1 MEYAIIGISFYE
13 ARARKNMILLAAT
26 DIRKVYGEKV
36 IFNQLSLSIHSEDKI
51 GLIGINGTG
60 KSSLLKI
67 LSGFETADAGDLVT
81 SNELMVEYLPQNP
94 HFEEDATVIEQIFKG
109 TSRFMQVLKN
119 YEETA
124 LALDK
129 NPEDTTLQQR
139 LLSLTTEMDAVGA
152 WQAESE
158 AKAILTKL
166 GITDFNQKVGNLS
179 GGQKKRIALAGALIR
194 PCNLLIM
201 DEPTNH
207 LDNDTI
213 DYLEELLKNKKCAV
227 LMVTHDR
234 YFLDRVTNKIVELE
248 NGKLYTYEGNYGT
261 YLELSAQRASMEQR
275 LEEKQKTLFKQE
287 LEWMRKGV
295 EARRTKQKARQD
307 RFHELKD
314 NMQFRQTEKMDIG
327 LATSRLGKKVVEME
341 NVSKAFGERILI
353 RDFTYNFI
361 KGERIGIIG
370 NNGLG
375 KSTLLNLITG
385 ELQPDSGVIEI
396 GETVRIGYYSQ
407 ENKGLDDKMRVI
419 DYVKER
425 GEYVRSEDGSLVSAS
440 KMLERFLFPSSMQY
454 TPIGKLSGG
463 EKRRL
468 YLLGV
473 LMNDVNVLLLDEPT
487 NDLDIQTLQILEDYI
502 EHFNGPVI
510 AVSHDRYFLDRI
522 SDKLFVFEGNGVI
535 KDSVGGYSDYVA
547 YRKEA
552 AKEMAAPAQEAKAKA
567 DTWKKTTATKLK
579 MSYNEM
585 KEFEN
590 IESDIEKLE
599 AGLEQIEEDMA
610 KEASN
615 YSKLG
620 ELMAE
625 KERQEAALEEKMAR
639 WEYLSE
645 LDEKIKNQ

>member
-1 MEYAIIGISFYE
+1 
-13 ARARKNMILLAAT
+13 MILLAAT

-36 IFNQLSLSIHSEDKI
+36 IFNNLSFSIHSEDKI
-51 GLIGINGTG
+51 GLIGVNGTG

-67 LSGFETADAGDLVT
+67 LAGFETADKGELVT
-81 SNELMVEYLPQNP
+81 SNELRIEYLPQNP
-94 HFEEDATVIEQIFKG
+94 QFDEEATVIEQIFKG
-109 TSRFMQVLKN
+109 TSKFMQTLKN
-119 YEETA
+119 YEATTQALEKEPENTA
-124 LALDK
+124 LQQKLLD
-129 NPEDTTLQQR
+129 
-139 LLSLTTEMDAVGA
+139 LTTEMDAVDA

-166 GITDFNQKVGNLS
+166 GISNFEEKVGNLS

-213 DYLEELLKNKKCAV
+213 DYLEELLKNKKCAI

-234 YFLDRVTNKIVELE
+234 YFLDRVTNKIAELE
-248 NGKLYTYEGNYGT
+248 DGKLYTYEGNYGT
-261 YLELSAQRASMEQR
+261 YLELSAQRESMQKR
-275 LEEKQKTLFKQE
+275 MEEKQKTLFKQE

-295 EARRTKQKARQD
+295 EARRTKQKARQE
-307 RFHELKD
+307 RFHDLKD
-314 NMQFRQTEKMDIG
+314 QMQFKQNEKMDMG
-327 LATSRLGKKVVEME
+327 LATSRLGKKVIEME
-341 NVSKAFGERILI
+341 EVCKSYGDKVLI
-353 RDFTYNFI
+353 KDFTYNFI

-370 NNGLG
+370 NNGVG
-375 KSTLLNLITG
+375 KSTLLNIIT
-385 ELQPDSGVIEI
+385 EEIPLDSGKLEI

-407 ENKGLDDKMRVI
+407 ENKGLEDSMRVI

-440 KMLERFLFPSSMQY
+440 KMLERFLFPSHMQY

-502 EHFNGPVI
+502 ENFHGPVI

-535 KDSVGGYSDYVA
+535 RDSVGGYSDYLA
-547 YRKEA
+547 FRK
-552 AKEMAAPAQEAKAKA
+552 QEAKESMSLQQEAKVKQ
-567 DTWKKTTATKLK
+567 DSRKKTTQTKLK
-579 MSYNEM
+579 MSYNE
-585 KEFEN
+585 KIEFEN
-590 IESDIEKLE
+590 IEADIEKIELDLE
-599 AGLEQIEEDMA
+599 GVEREMT

-615 YSKLG
+615 YSRLNELMKDKERLEG
-620 ELMAE
+620 ELE
-625 KERQEAALEEKMAR
+625 QKMER

>member
-1 MEYAIIGISFYE
+1 
-13 ARARKNMILLAAT
+13 MILLAAT
-26 DIRKVYGEKV
+26 DIKKVYGEKV
-36 IFNQLSLSIHSEDKI
+36 IFNQLALSIHSEDKI

-67 LSGFETADAGDLVT
+67 LAGIETADAGEITT
-81 SNELMVEYLPQNP
+81 SNELIIEYLPQNP
-94 HFEEDATVIEQIFKG
+94 AFDPEATVLEQIFKG

-119 YEETA
+119 YEEVMVA
-124 LALDK
+124 
-129 NPEDTTLQQR
+129 LQQQPENEYLQEK
-139 LLSLTTEMDAVGA
+139 LLKLTTEMDAVDA

-158 AKAILTKL
+158 AKAVLTKL
-166 GITDFNQKVGNLS
+166 GITDFNQKVGHLS

-213 DYLEELLKNKKCAV
+213 DYLEEMLKNKKCAV

-248 NGKLYTYEGNYGT
+248 DGQLYTYEGHYQT
-261 YLELSAQRASMEQR
+261 YLELKEQR
-275 LEEKQKTLFKQE
+275 ESIQRRMEDKQKTLYKQE

-295 EARRTKQKARQD
+295 EARRTKQKARQE
-307 RFHELKD
+307 RFYELKEQMHFKSND
-314 NMQFRQTEKMDIG
+314 KMEIG
-327 LATSRLGKKVVEME
+327 FATSRLGKKVIEMQD
-341 NVSKAFGERILI
+341 VCKAYGDKVLVK
-353 RDFTYNFI
+353 DFTYHFI

-375 KSTLLNLITG
+375 KSTLLNLITQ
-385 ELQPDSGVIEI
+385 EIKPDQGSIEI

-407 ENKGLDDKMRVI
+407 ESKDMDDTMRVI

-425 GEYVRSEDGSLVSAS
+425 GEYVRAEDGSLVSAS
-440 KMLERFLFPSSMQY
+440 KMLERFLFPPHVQY

-502 EHFNGPVI
+502 EQFTGPVI
-510 AVSHDRYFLDRI
+510 AISHDRYFLDRI

-535 KDSVGGYSDYVA
+535 RDSVGGYSDYLE
-547 YRKEA
+547 YRK
-552 AKEMAAPAQEAKAKA
+552 AKEQASIPVKQEHKEK
-567 DTWKKTTATKLK
+567 TESWKKKTQTKLK
-579 MSYNEM
+579 MSYNEKM
-585 KEFEN
+585 EFEH
-590 IESDIEKLE
+590 IEEDIEKLE
-599 AGLEQIEEDMA
+599 EKLADLEVEMA

-615 YSKLG
+615 YSRLNDLIK
-620 ELMAE
+620 E
-625 KERQEAALEEKMAR
+625 KEQLENEMAYKMER

>member
-1 MEYAIIGISFYE
+1 
-13 ARARKNMILLAAT
+13 MILLAAT

-36 IFNQLSLSIHSEDKI
+36 IFNNLSLSIHSEDKI

-67 LSGFETADAGDLVT
+67 LVGLETADGGDIVT

-109 TSRFMQVLKN
+109 TSRFMQVLRN
-119 YEETA
+119 YEETT
-124 LALDK
+124 LALEQ
-129 NPEDTTLQQR
+129 NPEDEALQQK

-166 GITDFNQKVGNLS
+166 GITDFNQKVGQLS

-194 PCNLLIM
+194 PCNLLVM

-213 DYLEELLKNKKCAV
+213 DYLEEMLKNKKCAV

-248 NGKLYTYEGNYGT
+248 DGKLYTYEGNYGT
-261 YLELSAQRASMEQR
+261 YLELSAQRASMQQR
-275 LEEKQKTLFKQE
+275 LEEKQKSLYKQE

-307 RFHELKD
+307 RFHELKE
-314 NMQFRQTEKMDIG
+314 NMQFKQNDKMDIG
-327 LATSRLGKKVVEME
+327 LATSRLGKKVIEME
-341 NVSKAFGERILI
+341 NVSKSFGDKVLVK
-353 RDFTYNFI
+353 DFTYNFI

-407 ENKGLDDKMRVI
+407 ESKGLDESMRVI

-440 KMLERFLFPSSMQY
+440 KMLERFLFPSHMQY

-535 KDSVGGYSDYVA
+535 KDSVGGYSDYIA
-547 YRKEA
+547 YRKQEE
-552 AKEMAAPAQEAKAKA
+552 KEVPTSTQVEKPKA
-567 DTWKKTTATKLK
+567 DTWKKPSSTKLK
-579 MSYNEM
+579 MSYNEK
-585 KEFEN
+585 KEFES

-599 AGLEQIEEDMA
+599 EKLEQIEAEMI
-610 KEASN
+610 KEASS

-620 ELMAE
+620 ELMTQ
-625 KERQEAALEEKMAR
+625 KEGLEAALEEKMAR

>member
-1 MEYAIIGISFYE
+1 
-13 ARARKNMILLAAT
+13 MILLAAT

-341 NVSKAFGERILI
+341 NVSKAFGERTLI

-385 ELQPDSGVIEI
+385 ELQADSGTIEI

-407 ENKGLDDKMRVI
+407 ENKGLDDNMRVI

>member
-1 MEYAIIGISFYE
+1 
-13 ARARKNMILLAAT
+13 MILLAAT

-341 NVSKAFGERILI
+341 NVSKAFGERTLI

-385 ELQPDSGVIEI
+385 ELQADSGTIEI

-425 GEYVRSEDGSLVSAS
+425 GEYVRSED
-440 KMLERFLFPSSMQY
+440 
-454 TPIGKLSGG
+454 
-463 EKRRL
+463 
-468 YLLGV
+468 
-473 LMNDVNVLLLDEPT
+473 
-487 NDLDIQTLQILEDYI
+487 
-502 EHFNGPVI
+502 
-510 AVSHDRYFLDRI
+510 
-522 SDKLFVFEGNGVI
+522 
-535 KDSVGGYSDYVA
+535 
-547 YRKEA
+547 
-552 AKEMAAPAQEAKAKA
+552 
-567 DTWKKTTATKLK
+567 
-579 MSYNEM
+579 
-585 KEFEN
+585 
-590 IESDIEKLE
+590 
-599 AGLEQIEEDMA
+599 
-610 KEASN
+610 
-615 YSKLG
+615 
-620 ELMAE
+620 
-625 KERQEAALEEKMAR
+625 
-639 WEYLSE
+639 
-645 LDEKIKNQ
+645 

>member
-1 MEYAIIGISFYE
+1 
-13 ARARKNMILLAAT
+13 MILLAAT
-26 DIRKVYGEKV
+26 EIRKVYGEKV
-36 IFNQLSLSIHSEDKI
+36 IFNQLSLSIHSEDKL

-67 LSGFETADAGDLVT
+67 LAGFETADGGDLVT
-81 SNELMVEYLPQNP
+81 SNELMIEYLPQNP
-94 HFEEDATVIEQIFKG
+94 HFEEEATVIEQIFKG

-119 YEETA
+119 YEETSVA
-124 LALDK
+124 LEKDPD
-129 NPEDTTLQQR
+129 NTTLQEK
-139 LLSLTTEMDAVGA
+139 LLGLTTEMDAVDA

-213 DYLEELLKNKKCAV
+213 DYLEEVLKNKKCAV

-234 YFLDRVTNKIVELE
+234 YFLDRVTNKIAELE
-248 NGKLYTYEGNYGT
+248 DGKLYTYDGNYGT
-261 YLELSAQRASMEQR
+261 YLEISAERAMMQQR
-275 LEEKQKTLFKQE
+275 LEEKQKTLYKQE

-295 EARRTKQKARQD
+295 EARRTKQKARQE

-314 NMQFRQTEKMDIG
+314 NMQFKQTEKMDIG
-327 LATSRLGKKVVEME
+327 LATSRLGKKVIEMKDI
-341 NVSKAFGERILI
+341 SKSFGERMLI

-385 ELQPDSGVIEI
+385 ELTPDSGTIEI

-407 ENKGLDDKMRVI
+407 ESKDMDDSIRVI

-440 KMLERFLFPSSMQY
+440 KMLERFLFPSHMQY

-463 EKRRL
+463 ERRRL

-535 KDSVGGYSDYVA
+535 RDSVGGYSDYIA
-547 YRKEA
+547 YRKEEV
-552 AKEMAAPAQEAKAKA
+552 KEANASIQEAKPKA
-567 DTWKKTTATKLK
+567 DTWKKNSQVKLK
-579 MSYNEM
+579 MSYNDK
-585 KEFEN
+585 KEFESIEGDIEN
-590 IESDIEKLE
+590 IELKLE
-599 AGLEQIEEDMA
+599 QVEAEMV

-620 ELMAE
+620 ELMEE
-625 KERQEAALEEKMAR
+625 KERLEVALEEKMAR

>member
-1 MEYAIIGISFYE
+1 
-13 ARARKNMILLAAT
+13 MILLAAT

-385 ELQPDSGVIEI
+385 ELQADSGTIEI

>member
-1 MEYAIIGISFYE
+1 
-13 ARARKNMILLAAT
+13 MILLAAT

-295 EARRTKQKARQD
+295 EARRTKQKARQ
-307 RFHELKD
+307 
-314 NMQFRQTEKMDIG
+314 
-327 LATSRLGKKVVEME
+327 
-341 NVSKAFGERILI
+341 
-353 RDFTYNFI
+353 
-361 KGERIGIIG
+361 
-370 NNGLG
+370 
-375 KSTLLNLITG
+375 
-385 ELQPDSGVIEI
+385 
-396 GETVRIGYYSQ
+396 
-407 ENKGLDDKMRVI
+407 
-419 DYVKER
+419 
-425 GEYVRSEDGSLVSAS
+425 
-440 KMLERFLFPSSMQY
+440 
-454 TPIGKLSGG
+454 
-463 EKRRL
+463 
-468 YLLGV
+468 
-473 LMNDVNVLLLDEPT
+473 
-487 NDLDIQTLQILEDYI
+487 
-502 EHFNGPVI
+502 
-510 AVSHDRYFLDRI
+510 
-522 SDKLFVFEGNGVI
+522 
-535 KDSVGGYSDYVA
+535 
-547 YRKEA
+547 
-552 AKEMAAPAQEAKAKA
+552 
-567 DTWKKTTATKLK
+567 
-579 MSYNEM
+579 
-585 KEFEN
+585 
-590 IESDIEKLE
+590 
-599 AGLEQIEEDMA
+599 
-610 KEASN
+610 
-615 YSKLG
+615 
-620 ELMAE
+620 
-625 KERQEAALEEKMAR
+625 
-639 WEYLSE
+639 
-645 LDEKIKNQ
+645 

>member
-1 MEYAIIGISFYE
+1 
-13 ARARKNMILLAAT
+13 MILLAAT

-67 LSGFETADAGDLVT
+67 LAGFETADGGDLVT
-81 SNELMVEYLPQNP
+81 SNELMIEYLPQNP
-94 HFEEDATVIEQIFKG
+94 YFEEDATVIEQIFKG

-119 YEETA
+119 YEETSVA
-124 LALDK
+124 LEKDPDNTK
-129 NPEDTTLQQR
+129 LQEK
-139 LLSLTTEMDAVGA
+139 LLSLTTEMDAVDA

-213 DYLEELLKNKKCAV
+213 DYLEEILKNKKCAV

-234 YFLDRVTNKIVELE
+234 YFLDRVTNKIAELE
-248 NGKLYTYEGNYGT
+248 DGKLYTYDGNYGK
-261 YLELSAQRASMEQR
+261 YLEISAERAIMQQR
-275 LEEKQKTLFKQE
+275 LEEKQKTLYKQE

-314 NMQFRQTEKMDIG
+314 NMQFKQADKMDIG
-327 LATSRLGKKVVEME
+327 LATSRLGKKVIEME
-341 NVSKAFGERILI
+341 NVSKAFGDRILI

-385 ELQPDSGVIEI
+385 ELTPDSGVIEI

-407 ENKGLDDKMRVI
+407 ESKDMDDSMRVI

-440 KMLERFLFPSSMQY
+440 KMLERFLFPSHMQY

-463 EKRRL
+463 ERRRL

-535 KDSVGGYSDYVA
+535 RDSVGGYSDYIA
-547 YRKEA
+547 YRKEEV
-552 AKEMAAPAQEAKAKA
+552 KEANSSIQESKAKA
-567 DTWKKTTATKLK
+567 DTWKKNTQTKLK
-579 MSYNEM
+579 MSYNEK
-585 KEFEN
+585 KEFES
-590 IESDIEKLE
+590 IDSDIENLELKLE
-599 AGLEQIEEDMA
+599 ALEAEMV

-615 YSKLG
+615 YSRLG

-625 KERQEAALEEKMAR
+625 KENVELALEEKMAR
-639 WEYLSE
+639 WEYLNE

>member
-1 MEYAIIGISFYE
+1 
-13 ARARKNMILLAAT
+13 MILLAAT

-36 IFNQLSLSIHSEDKI
+36 IFNNLSISIHSEDKI

-67 LSGFETADAGDLVT
+67 LAGFETADSGELTT

-94 HFEEDATVIEQIFKG
+94 YFDPEATVIEQIFKG

-119 YEETA
+119 YEEVTVA
-124 LALDK
+124 LEK
-129 NPEDTTLQQR
+129 NPENEALQES
-139 LLSLTTEMDAVGA
+139 LLKLTTQMDAVDA

-166 GITDFNQKVGNLS
+166 GIQDFTQKVGNLS

-234 YFLDRVTNKIVELE
+234 YFLDRVTNKIAELE
-248 NGKLYTYEGNYGT
+248 DGKLYTYDGNYGT
-261 YLELSAQRASMEQR
+261 YLELSAQRESMQKR
-275 LEEKQKTLFKQE
+275 MEEKQKTLFKQE

-295 EARRTKQKARQD
+295 EARRTKQKARQE
-307 RFHELKD
+307 RFHDLKD
-314 NMQFRQTEKMDIG
+314 QMQFKQSEKMDMG
-327 LATSRLGKKVVEME
+327 LATSRLGKKVIEME
-341 NVSKAFGERILI
+341 NICKSYNDKVLI
-353 RDFTYNFI
+353 KDFTYNFI
-361 KGERIGIIG
+361 KGERIGVIG

-375 KSTLLNLITG
+375 KSTLLNIIT
-385 ELQPDSGVIEI
+385 EEIVPDSGTLEI

-407 ENKGLDDKMRVI
+407 ENKGLDDNMRVI

-440 KMLERFLFPSSMQY
+440 KMLERFLFPSPMQY

-535 KDSVGGYSDYVA
+535 RDSVGGYSDYLEH
-547 YRKEA
+547 RK
-552 AKEMAAPAQEAKAKA
+552 QEAKDTLALKEENKTKA
-567 DTWKKTTATKLK
+567 DNWKKTSQTKLK
-579 MSYNEM
+579 MSYNE
-585 KEFEN
+585 KVEFEH
-590 IESDIEKLE
+590 IEQDIEKIECALE
-599 AGLEQIEEDMA
+599 EVEAEMVQ
-610 KEASN
+610 EASN

-620 ELMAE
+620 ELMKK
-625 KERQEAALEEKMAR
+625 KEELEEALEQKMQR

>member
-1 MEYAIIGISFYE
+1 
-13 ARARKNMILLAAT
+13 MILLAAT
-26 DIRKVYGEKV
+26 DIKKVYGEKI
-36 IFNQLSLSIHSEDKI
+36 IFNQLALSIHSEDKI

-67 LSGFETADAGDLVT
+67 LAGLETADAGEITT
-81 SNELMVEYLPQNP
+81 SNELMIEYLPQNP
-94 HFEEDATVIEQIFKG
+94 YFDPEATVIEQIFKG

-119 YEETA
+119 YEEVTIA
-124 LALDK
+124 LEKEPD
-129 NPEDTTLQQR
+129 NEVLQEK
-139 LLSLTTEMDAVGA
+139 LLKLTTEMDAVDA

-158 AKAILTKL
+158 AKAVLTKL
-166 GITDFNQKVGNLS
+166 GISEFNQKVGNLS

-213 DYLEELLKNKKCAV
+213 DYLEEVLKNKKCAV

-248 NGKLYTYEGNYGT
+248 DGKLYTYEGNYGT
-261 YLELSAQRASMEQR
+261 YLELKEQR
-275 LEEKQKTLFKQE
+275 ESIQKRMEDKQKTLYKQE

-295 EARRTKQKARQD
+295 EARRTKQKARQE
-307 RFHELKD
+307 RFYELKD
-314 NMQFRQTEKMDIG
+314 QMQFKQSDKMEMG
-327 LATSRLGKKVVEME
+327 FATSRLGKKVIEMQD
-341 NVSKAFGERILI
+341 VCKAYGDKVLI

-375 KSTLLNLITG
+375 KSTLLNLIT
-385 ELQPDSGVIEI
+385 EEIKPDNGTIEI

-407 ENKGLDDKMRVI
+407 ESKGMDDTMRVI

-425 GEYVRSEDGSLVSAS
+425 GEYVRAEDGSLISAS
-440 KMLERFLFPSSMQY
+440 KMLERFLFPSHMQY

-502 EHFNGPVI
+502 EQFAGPVI

-535 KDSVGGYSDYVA
+535 RDSVGGYSDYIEH
-547 YRKEA
+547 RK
-552 AKEMAAPAQEAKAKA
+552 QEGQIATPVKQDNKAKT
-567 DTWKKTTATKLK
+567 DSWKKNSQTKLK
-579 MSYNEM
+579 MSYNEKM
-585 KEFEN
+585 EFER
-590 IESDIEKLE
+590 IEADIEKLE
-599 AGLEQIEEDMA
+599 ASLENIESEMA

-615 YSKLG
+615 YSKLND
-620 ELMAE
+620 LIKE
-625 KERQEAALEEKMAR
+625 KEQLESQLEHKMER

>member
-1 MEYAIIGISFYE
+1 
-13 ARARKNMILLAAT
+13 MILLAAT
-26 DIRKVYGEKV
+26 DIKKVYGEKV
-36 IFNQLSLSIHSEDKI
+36 IFNQLALSIHSEDKI

-67 LSGFETADAGDLVT
+67 LAGIETADAGEITT
-81 SNELMVEYLPQNP
+81 SNELIIEYLPQNP
-94 HFEEDATVIEQIFKG
+94 AFDPEATVLEQIFKG

-119 YEETA
+119 YEEVMA
-124 LALDK
+124 A
-129 NPEDTTLQQR
+129 LQQQPENEYLQEK
-139 LLSLTTEMDAVGA
+139 LLKLTTEMDAVDA

-158 AKAILTKL
+158 AKAVLTKL
-166 GITDFNQKVGNLS
+166 GITDFNQKVGHLS

-213 DYLEELLKNKKCAV
+213 DYLEEMLKNKKCAV

-248 NGKLYTYEGNYGT
+248 DGQLYTYEGNYQT
-261 YLELSAQRASMEQR
+261 YLELKEQR
-275 LEEKQKTLFKQE
+275 ESIQKRMEDKQKTLYKQE

-295 EARRTKQKARQD
+295 EARRTKQKARQE
-307 RFHELKD
+307 RFYELKEQ
-314 NMQFRQTEKMDIG
+314 MQFKSNDKMEIG
-327 LATSRLGKKVVEME
+327 LATSRLGKKVIEMQD
-341 NVSKAFGERILI
+341 VCKAYGDKVLVK
-353 RDFTYNFI
+353 DFTYHFI

-375 KSTLLNLITG
+375 KSTLLNLITQ
-385 ELQPDSGVIEI
+385 EIKPDQGSIEI

-407 ENKGLDDKMRVI
+407 ESKDMDDTMRVI

-425 GEYVRSEDGSLVSAS
+425 GEYVRAEDGSLVSAS
-440 KMLERFLFPSSMQY
+440 KMLERFLFPPHVQY

-502 EHFNGPVI
+502 EQFTGPVI
-510 AVSHDRYFLDRI
+510 AISHDRYFLDRI

-535 KDSVGGYSDYVA
+535 RDSVGGYSDYLE
-547 YRKEA
+547 YRK
-552 AKEMAAPAQEAKAKA
+552 AKEQASIPVKQEHKEKAES
-567 DTWKKTTATKLK
+567 WKKKTQTKLK
-579 MSYNEM
+579 MSYNEKM
-585 KEFEN
+585 EFEH
-590 IESDIEKLE
+590 IEEAIEKLE
-599 AGLEQIEEDMA
+599 EKLVNIEEEMA

-615 YSKLG
+615 YSKLND
-620 ELMAE
+620 LIKE
-625 KERQEAALEEKMAR
+625 KEQLENELAHKMER

-645 LDEKIKNQ
+645 LDEKIRNQ